1 MDYQTID
8 QGSTNKTLYI
18 IVAIMAVVIVA
29 FGFWY
34 LYAKQTRE
42 NDIQSSSIVEQTQN
56 IPQTGGNTIPDI
68 SNDLNQILDDS
79 AALDQDAAL
88 SAQDVSGF

>member
-1 MDYQTID
+1 MDYQTVD

-18 IVAIMAVVIVA
+18 IVAIMAVAIVA

-34 LYAKQTRE
+34 LYAEQTRGNE
-42 NDIQSSSIVEQTQN
+42 IQSSSIVEQTQN
-56 IPQTGGNTIPDI
+56 IPQTGGNTISDI
-68 SNDLNQILDDS
+68 SDDLNQILDDS

-88 SAQDVSGF
+88 SAQAVSGF